1 MLMANRKARQVSGLN
16 GITNPHPVRVMA
28 ITSGKGGVGKTN
40 VSVNLAISLV
50 ANGSNVLLMDAD
62 LGLAN
67 IDVLLGL
74 QPTCNLS
81 HVVRG
86 ECSLEE
92 VIIKDPSGLRI
103 IPAASGIQDMA
114 ELSHVEH
121 VGLIRAFSELSFN
134 PDILLIDTA
143 AGISDSVV
151 TFSKAA
157 HEVLVVV
164 CDEPASITDA
174 YAVIKLMNREHGLH
188 RFRILAN
195 MVHGAQEGID
205 LYKKLIK
212 VTDRFLDVTLDF
224 LGSVPYDEYL
234 KKAVQ
239 KQRAVVNAYPRS
251 KSAIA
256 FGKIAQKAAQWP
268 APDAA
273 SGQIEFFVERLL
285 GYKNN
290 ESANIYE

>member
-1 MLMANRKARQVSGLN
+1 MLAANERINQVSGLKRL
-16 GITNPHPVRVMA
+16 TEPSPVRVVT

-40 VSVNLAISLV
+40 VSVNLAMSMV
-50 ANGSNVLLMDAD
+50 ANGNKVLLMDAD

-74 QPTCNLS
+74 QPACNLS
-81 HVVRG
+81 HVVKG

-92 VIIKDPSGLRI
+92 VIIKDPSGLRV

-114 ELSHVEH
+114 ELSHIEH
-121 VGLIRAFSELSFN
+121 AGLIRAFSELSFN

-143 AGISDSVV
+143 AGISDSVI

-174 YAVIKLMNREHGLH
+174 YAVIKLLHREHGLH

-195 MVHGAQEGID
+195 MVHSTQEGID
-205 LYKKLIK
+205 LCKKLIK
-212 VTDRFLDVTLDF
+212 VTDRFLDVTLEY
-224 LGSVPYDEYL
+224 LGSIPYDEYL

-239 KQRAVVNAYPRS
+239 KQRPVINAYPRC
-251 KSAIA
+251 KSATA
-256 FGKIAQKAAQWP
+256 FNKIAQKVSQWP
-268 APDAA
+268 IPDSA
-273 SGQIEFFVERLL
+273 SGQIEFFIERLL
-285 GYKNN
+285 NYKKLRTGNH
-290 ESANIYE
+290 I

>member
-1 MLMANRKARQVSGLN
+1 MFMANTKITQVSGLK
-16 GITNPHPVRVMA
+16 GITNPRPVRVVS

-40 VSVNLAISLV
+40 ISVNLAISLV
-50 ANGSNVLLMDAD
+50 AHGNKVLLLDAD

-81 HVVRG
+81 HVIKG
-86 ECSLEE
+86 DCSLEE
-92 VIIKDPSGLRI
+92 AIIKDPSGLRI
-103 IPAASGIQDMA
+103 IPAASGIQEMA
-114 ELSHVEH
+114 ELSHIEH
-121 VGLIRAFSELSFN
+121 AGLIRAFSELSFN

-151 TFSKAA
+151 SFSKAA

-174 YAVIKLMNREHGLH
+174 YAVIKLLNREHGLQ
-188 RFRILAN
+188 RFRVLAN
-195 MVHGAQEGID
+195 MVHSAQEGID
-205 LYKKLIK
+205 LFKKLMK
-212 VTDRFLDVTLDF
+212 VTDRFLDVTLEY

-251 KSAIA
+251 KSALA
-256 FGKIAQKAAQWP
+256 FNKIAQKAGQWP
-268 APDAA
+268 IPDAA
-273 SGQIEFFVERLL
+273 NGQIEFFVERLIK
-285 GYKNN
+285 YKNKG
-290 ESANIYE
+290 SAINL